1 MTRFIIIFFLILT
14 NSLFAEIKK
23 VNIVGNARVNS
34 NTIESLVDKKAVN
47 IDSIY
52 INNLTKKIYDTDFFS
67 DVKILY
73 NQEILNIIVV
83 ENPIINFFYIK
94 GLDGNDL
101 DAVNKLI
108 SLKENSIYSNS
119 KLKNDI

>member
-1 MTRFIIIFFLILT
+1 MKRFIIIFFLILT

-67 DVKILY
+67 DVKISYTQDTLA
-73 NQEILNIIVV
+73 ITVV
-83 ENPIINFFYIK
+83 ENPIVNFFYIN
-94 GLDGNDL
+94 GLSGDDL
-101 DAVNKLI
+101 EQINKI
-108 SLKENSIYSNS
+108 VTLKKMQFFLVQN
-119 KLKNDI
+119 